1 MSEKISLDSSAFK
14 YIMCYWILQ
23 IYRYYSEC
31 HNFSINIILY
41 SFVLLIIHAF
51 IILCGIVA

>member
-1 MSEKISLDSSAFK
+1 
-14 YIMCYWILQ
+14 MCYWILQ

-51 IILCGIVA
+51 IILCGIAA

>member
-1 MSEKISLDSSAFK
+1 MSTDYTIQIYYVLLDFT
-14 YIMCYWILQ
+14 

-51 IILCGIVA
+51 IILCGIAA